1 MKRYKSL
8 VRLSKEHHDGL
19 ILAQFIKKGA
29 PPYKGMPTDL
39 NGKKDYTITFFENYL
54 IKHFDDEENILMAT
68 LKNKDEQLDKLF
80 DQMLREHIELKS
92 LINKIKTEENFE
104 DLLNEFGFALE
115 SHIRMEERE
124 LFERIQQVFDESTLN
139 NLVDKLI

>member
-1 MKRYKSL
+1 MKRHKSL